1 MLSRPQ
7 NWRTT
12 LLTLANA
19 QTIIQD
25 ALAHARD
32 NKFRPLCVVVLD
44 ARGSVVASAT
54 EDGSSLK
61 RFQIA
66 SAKAQGSLAFNMNSR
81 ALEKLA
87 LDRPHFVSGAIAA
100 VGGALIPVAGG
111 VIIRDADK
119 QVIGA
124 VGVSGDTSDNDEA
137 AALAGIQAAGLVGD
151 GG

>member
-1 MLSRPQ
+1 M
-7 NWRTT
+7 
-12 LLTLANA
+12 LTLAQA
-19 QTIIQD
+19 QDIIKHT
-25 ALAHARD
+25 LAKAHEM
-32 NKFRPLCVVVLD
+32 KFKPVAVVVLD
-44 ARGSVVASAT
+44 NRGAVVASAA

-61 RFQIA
+61 RFQVA

-87 LDRPHFVSGAIAA
+87 IDRPHFVAGAIAA

-111 VIIRDADK
+111 VIIRGADK

-124 VGVSGDTSDNDEA
+124 VGVSGDTSDNDEIA
-137 AALAGIQAAGLVGD
+137 AISGVKAAGLLAD

>member
-1 MLSRPQ
+1 MKERR
-7 NWRTT
+7 ND
-12 LLTLANA
+12 LLTLAQA
-19 QTIIQD
+19 QATITH
-25 ALAHARD
+25 ALAHARES
-32 NKFRPLCVVVLD
+32 KFRPLCVVVLD
-44 ARGSVVASAT
+44 ARGAVVASAS

-119 QVIGA
+119 QVIGV
-124 VGVSGDTSDNDEA
+124 VGVSGDTSDNDEIA
-137 AALAGIQAAGLVGD
+137 AIAGAMAAGLLAD

>member
-1 MLSRPQ
+1 M
-7 NWRTT
+7 
-12 LLTLANA
+12 LTLAHA
-19 QTIIQD
+19 QIIIQH
-25 ALAHARD
+25 ALAHAHD

-44 ARGSVVASAT
+44 ARGAVVASAS

-87 LDRPHFVSGAIAA
+87 IDRPHFVSGAIAA

-111 VIIRDADK
+111 VIIRGTDK
-119 QVIGA
+119 TVIGA
-124 VGVSGDTSDNDEA
+124 VGVSGDTSDNDELA
-137 AALAGIQAAGLVGD
+137 AIAGVKAAGLLAD
-151 GG
+151 S

>member
-1 MLSRPQ
+1 
-7 NWRTT
+7 

-19 QTIIQD
+19 QTIITH
-25 ALAHARD
+25 ALAHAHEL
-32 NKFRPLCVVVLD
+32 KFKPLCVVVLD
-44 ARGSVVASAT
+44 ARGAVVASAS

-61 RFQIA
+61 RFQVA

-87 LDRPHFVSGAIAA
+87 IDRPHFVAGAIGA

-111 VIIRDADK
+111 VIIRDANK

-124 VGVSGDTSDNDEA
+124 VGVSGDTSDNDEIA
-137 AALAGIQAAGLVGD
+137 AIAGAMAAGLLAD